1 MFSMHALH
9 DMNGLNVM
17 KPNSL
22 DCHPCQSFA
31 HSWKRYRWTLH
42 AACLFF
48 IFRDGGNG
56 DGDDSDDI
64 DNSDGDDV
72 G

>member
-9 DMNGLNVM
+9 DMNGLNIM

-22 DCHPCQSFA
+22 DRHPCQSFA

-48 IFRDGGNG
+48 IFRDSDGDGG
-56 DGDDSDDI
+56 DGDDSDD
-64 DNSDGDDV
+64 SDGDDV
-72 G
+72 R

>member
-9 DMNGLNVM
+9 DMNGLDVM

-22 DCHPCQSFA
+22 DRHPCQSFA

-48 IFRDGGNG
+48 IFRDGDGDGG
-56 DGDDSDDI
+56 DGDDSDD
-64 DNSDGDDV
+64 SDGDDV